1 MNTRDRILARL
12 RAAPRPPLPEPDIAG
27 FYAASPPAGL
37 PQQLAQ
43 WARSMKSYQGQVV
56 WCHAHD
62 WEDALLQQLRSRQV
76 RRLLLARQ
84 TAHGA
89 RTLAALARLENPPQV
104 LGFDLPLE
112 RWKAELFRTVDA
124 SLTLARAGIADT
136 GSLVLWPDADEP
148 RSMSLVPPVHFVL
161 WDTQELYPT
170 LYDIITGQD
179 WADGLPTNALL
190 VSEPSKT
197 ADIQQTLAYGAH
209 GPRELVILAMLP
221 DDLTVAAMEALA

>member
-1 MNTRDRILARL
+1 M
-12 RAAPRPPLPEPDIAG
+12 RA
-27 FYAASPPAGL
+27 
-37 PQQLAQ
+37 
-43 WARSMKSYQGQVV
+43 
-56 WCHAHD
+56 
-62 WEDALLQQLRSRQV
+62 RQV

-84 TAHGA
+84 TTHGA

-161 WDTQELYPT
+161 WDTQYPNPHLASMGGRT
-170 LYDIITGQD
+170 IPRSEYHQKLAHALKQRADFTAHALPEPQALVQD
-179 WADGLPTNALL
+179 T
-190 VSEPSKT
+190 T
-197 ADIQQTLAYGAH
+197 QTS
-209 GPRELVILAMLP
+209 
-221 DDLTVAAMEALA
+221 